1 MIVLKRDSRPG
12 SRGQEESALQVNRD
26 SAKPRV
32 WQRGSRYEKQSP
44 VFHIRN
50 SAIRSFDSGIPLSRM
65 VARTDKSRVRREKD
79 PVVNEFQ
86 KAWLLSGNGF
96 DKTEALVLLYRMR
109 DGSISARSLGRSGQ
123 YRRFT
128 FAWTSTIIAV
138 VHTHPNGDDPRP
150 LGEDLRSADK
160 LGIPVFTITLRGM
173 YVYDPDSKK
182 ISMVHAGL
190 DWLDSTKWLKDRQAV
205 AQRR

>member
-1 MIVLKRDSRPG
+1 MKNNHRSSIFATLQFGVLILVFLFPAWSLAQTKADSDGKRTAASVSKIEG
-12 SRGQEESALQVNRD
+12 S
-26 SAKPRV
+26 
-32 WQRGSRYEKQSP
+32 
-44 VFHIRN
+44 
-50 SAIRSFDSGIPLSRM
+50 
-65 VARTDKSRVRREKD
+65 
-79 PVVNEFQ
+79 VVSEFQ